1 MSASEA
7 SVTQYRKRC
16 NLRWSLPKLALAA
29 RICSA
34 RVSMFFCERQPS
46 GDKAYIYIPP
56 PSQARKREM
65 ARSKTVQGSRSRTPC
80 ARRKDWEEPW
90 GRKLDVA
97 AALHGF
103 EHCHLI
109 GEFQVRAH
117 RDADTDARNADA
129 QRLQQLREVHGGG
142 FAFGRGVGGDDDLL
156 HRAIFQPL
164 DQALDLQLLGP
175 YPLQRR
181 QRAAQHVIQPAVVP
195 GLLYSQD
202 VVGLFH
208 HADGLAVARGVGAI
222 QTRIGVA
229 DVVAH

>member
-7 SVTQYRKRC
+7 SVTQHRKRC

-34 RVSMFFCERQPS
+34 RVSMFFSERQPS
-46 GDKAYIYIPP
+46 GDEAYIYRRHPRR
-56 PSQARKREM
+56 AREKWHHRR
-65 ARSKTVQGSRSRTPC
+65 RSEGSRSRTPC

-103 EHCHLI
+103 EHCHFI

-142 FAFGRGVGGDDDLL
+142 FAFGRGVGGDDDLF

-164 DQALDLQLLGP
+164 DQALDLQLLRP
-175 YPLQRR
+175 RSEEHTSELQSLRHLVCR
-181 QRAAQHVIQPAVVP
+181 
-195 GLLYSQD
+195 LLLEKKKD
-202 VVGLFH
+202 
-208 HADGLAVARGVGAI
+208 
-222 QTRIGVA
+222 
-229 DVVAH
+229 